1 MGIDERT
8 LNEME
13 QEMVSYLL
21 NVDDMNYTMLYEPV
35 FFGNKSKGM
44 SELDSQRTSYLLNVD
59 DMNYTMLCEP
69 LITRYKSAMSPNISN
84 IGGVEKMS
92 LLSGMECHEDS
103 YGSMELIEAQGK
115 TEFPKRGFHPL
126 RPATMEDEIAEDSSY
141 SE

>member
-1 MGIDERT
+1 MRLNEKT

-21 NVDDMNYTMLYEPV
+21 NVDDMNYTMLCEPV
-35 FFGNKSKGM
+35 FFGNISNGM
-44 SELDSQRTSYLLNVD
+44 SELDLQRTSYLLNVD

-69 LITRYKSAMSPNISN
+69 LVTRYKSAMSPNMSN

-92 LLSGMECHEDS
+92 LVNGMVCQEDNF
-103 YGSMELIEAQGK
+103 GSLELIDAQGQ
-115 TEFPKRGFHPL
+115 TEFPKRRFHPL
-126 RPATMEDEIAEDSSY
+126 RPATMEDEVAEDPSY